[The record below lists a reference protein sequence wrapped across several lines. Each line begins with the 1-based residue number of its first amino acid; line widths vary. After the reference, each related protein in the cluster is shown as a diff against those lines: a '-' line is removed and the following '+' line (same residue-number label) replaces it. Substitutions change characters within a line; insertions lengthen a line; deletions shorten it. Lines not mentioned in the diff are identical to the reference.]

1 MAKLELGDLLAEILP
16 KDVGITVRHVSTTP
30 TQCDAIF
37 SAPPGEEPEVT
48 YCESHFLAVSIKTGE
63 NAGHDVLVFGMEVLV
78 YSTDRLT
85 TLFVSKAD
93 STGYLHLLKAPPKLS
108 LLRTIST
115 TFLSYLV
122 KTRQRPG
129 IRLVLSLFARAQNQ
143 YLFPGSID
151 NSGKHVLDDRGLIK
165 WWCRAFDPILRE
177 HEPESSSKDKAILDQ
192 NVESAKS
199 SATAYLIVPG
209 CDKFETRAF
218 FPPSAKTDDP
228 NRPRWVNSYPLHQ
241 ICMNP
246 EAPPRCL
253 VPRFPD
259 DPKARFLLDLDD
271 ELPQPTEGTSS
282 SENAGQWRS
291 VKSLSQFWEMMAF
304 RQECSAGRLVGFLW
318 LVVNPPGLIN
328 SDDMAGHQTRT
339 AKDTDGV
346 LSSTTLPTKE
356 LAETKETSE
365 IPASLSDSSTAAE
378 GTTENPGSPEGGEDK
393 NNSSVSIP
401 QLSSVS
407 ESIPPSNGTGGT
419 HAFHWPE
426 AGRGHVVLSDSDYK
440 SANDCLIEQDFETQ
454 ELAVASTKTWV
465 DKVAS
470 LADELIWGEWVMGR
484 KPINEN
490 SSNQSETANLID
502 TGLVRK
508 RKKEEGDTTANT
520 ESAAAGAVPPDTTSK
535 PDAPQASETV
545 NVLNANFIRKK
556 KKT

>member
-1 MAKLELGDLLAEILP
+1 MSKLELGDLLAEVLP

-37 SAPPGEEPEVT
+37 SAPPGDEPEVT
-48 YCESHFLAVSIKTGE
+48 YRESHFLTISIKPDE
-63 NAGHDVLVFGMEVLV
+63 NECREILVFGMEVLV

-151 NSGKHVLDDRGLIK
+151 NSGKHILDDRGLIK

-192 NVESAKS
+192 TVESAKS

-218 FPPSAKTDDP
+218 FPPTAKTDDP

-259 DPKARFLLDLDD
+259 DPKARFLEDLDD
-271 ELPQPTEGTSS
+271 ELPTSTDAGNS
-282 SENAGQWRS
+282 SETAGQWRS
-291 VKSLSQFWEMMAF
+291 VKSLSQFWELMAF

-339 AKDTDGV
+339 SADGV
-346 LSSTTLPTKE
+346 LLSTTLPTGE
-356 LAETKETSE
+356 ASETIVNPSAPSGATQE
-365 IPASLSDSSTAAE
+365 AL
-378 GTTENPGSPEGGEDK
+378 ENPVPPESTEDK
-393 NNSSVSIP
+393 DKLSAAIP
-401 QLSSVS
+401 QLPNVS
-407 ESIPPSNGTGGT
+407 ESIPPSNCTGGT

-426 AGRGHVVLSDSDYK
+426 AGRGHVVLSDRDYK
-440 SANDCLIEQDFETQ
+440 TANDCLIDQDFETQ

-470 LADELIWGEWVMGR
+470 LADELIWGERVVG
-484 KPINEN
+484 KKSINEG
-490 SSNQSETANLID
+490 SSSQSETANLMDI
-502 TGLVRK
+502 GLVRK
-508 RKKEEGDTTANT
+508 RKKEAKDDNTAAKT
-520 ESAAAGAVPPDTTSK
+520 ASDAAGPEAADITSK
-535 PDAPQASETV
+535 PDGSQPSGTV

>member
-1 MAKLELGDLLAEILP
+1 MSKLELGDLLAEILP

-48 YCESHFLAVSIKTGE
+48 YCESHFLAVTIKSDE
-63 NAGHDVLVFGMEVLV
+63 NEGHDVLVFGMEVLV

-192 NVESAKS
+192 TVESAKS

-218 FPPSAKTDDP
+218 FPATAKTDDP

-259 DPKARFLLDLDD
+259 DPKARFLTDLDD
-271 ELPQPTEGTSS
+271 ELPQPTEGGIP

-339 AKDTDGV
+339 STDGA
-346 LSSTTLPTKE
+346 LSSTTLSTKE
-356 LAETKETSE
+356 VTETKETYE
-365 IPASLSDSSTAAE
+365 VPLSLSDSSAAAD
-378 GTTENPGSPEGGEDK
+378 GTTENPVPPEVNEDK
-393 NNSSVSIP
+393 EKGSTSVP

-407 ESIPPSNGTGGT
+407 ESISPSNGTGGT

-440 SANDCLIEQDFETQ
+440 SANDCLIEQDFETK

-465 DKVAS
+465 DKVAA
-470 LADELIWGEWVMGR
+470 LADELIWGERVVGQ
-484 KPINEN
+484 KPIDDN
-490 SSNQSETANLID
+490 SSNQSEKANLIN

-508 RKKEEGDTTANT
+508 RKKEDSGTTANS
-520 ESAAAGAVPPDTTSK
+520 ESAAAAAEPPGTTSQ

>member
-1 MAKLELGDLLAEILP
+1 MSKLELGDLLAEVLP

-48 YCESHFLAVSIKTGE
+48 YRESHFLTISIKPGE
-63 NAGHDVLVFGMEVLV
+63 NECRDILVFGMEVLV

-151 NSGKHVLDDRGLIK
+151 NSGKHILDDRGLIK

-177 HEPESSSKDKAILDQ
+177 HEPESSSKDKAILDRT
-192 NVESAKS
+192 VESAKS

-218 FPPSAKTDDP
+218 FPPTAKTDDP

-259 DPKARFLLDLDD
+259 DPKARFLEDLDD
-271 ELPQPTEGTSS
+271 ELPTSTDAGNS
-282 SENAGQWRS
+282 SETAGQWRS
-291 VKSLSQFWEMMAF
+291 VKSLSQFWELMAF

-339 AKDTDGV
+339 SADGV
-346 LSSTTLPTKE
+346 LLSTTLPTGE
-356 LAETKETSE
+356 ASETIVNPSAPSGATQE
-365 IPASLSDSSTAAE
+365 AL
-378 GTTENPGSPEGGEDK
+378 ENPVPPESTEDK
-393 NNSSVSIP
+393 DKLSAATP
-401 QLSSVS
+401 QLTNVS

-426 AGRGHVVLSDSDYK
+426 AGRGHVVLSDRDYK
-440 SANDCLIEQDFETQ
+440 TANDCLIDQDFETQ

-470 LADELIWGEWVMGR
+470 LADELIWGERVVG
-484 KPINEN
+484 KKSINEG
-490 SSNQSETANLID
+490 SSSQSETANLMDI
-502 TGLVRK
+502 GLVRK
-508 RKKEEGDTTANT
+508 RKKEAEDDNTAAHT
-520 ESAAAGAVPPDTTSK
+520 ASDAAGPEAADITSK
-535 PDAPQASETV
+535 PDGSQPSGTV

>member
-1 MAKLELGDLLAEILP
+1 MSKLELGDLLAEVLP

-48 YCESHFLAVSIKTGE
+48 YRESHFLTISIKPDE
-63 NAGHDVLVFGMEVLV
+63 NECRDILVFGMEVLV

-151 NSGKHVLDDRGLIK
+151 NSGKHILDDRGLIK

-192 NVESAKS
+192 TVESAKS

-218 FPPSAKTDDP
+218 FPPTAKTDDP

-259 DPKARFLLDLDD
+259 DPKARFLEDLDD
-271 ELPQPTEGTSS
+271 ELPTSTDAGNS
-282 SENAGQWRS
+282 SETAGQWRS
-291 VKSLSQFWEMMAF
+291 VKSLSQFWELMAF

-339 AKDTDGV
+339 SADGV
-346 LSSTTLPTKE
+346 LLSTTLPTGE
-356 LAETKETSE
+356 ASETIVNPSAPSGATQE
-365 IPASLSDSSTAAE
+365 AL
-378 GTTENPGSPEGGEDK
+378 ENPVPPESNEDK
-393 NNSSVSIP
+393 DKHSAPIP
-401 QLSSVS
+401 QLPNVS
-407 ESIPPSNGTGGT
+407 ESIPPSNRTGGT

-426 AGRGHVVLSDSDYK
+426 AGRGHVVLSDRDYK
-440 SANDCLIEQDFETQ
+440 TANDCLIDQDFETQ

-470 LADELIWGEWVMGR
+470 LADELIWGERVVG
-484 KPINEN
+484 KKSINEG
-490 SSNQSETANLID
+490 SSSQSETANLMDI
-502 TGLVRK
+502 GLVRK
-508 RKKEEGDTTANT
+508 RKKEAKDDNTATNT
-520 ESAAAGAVPPDTTSK
+520 ASDAAGAEVADITSK
-535 PDAPQASETV
+535 PDCSQPSGTV

>member
-1 MAKLELGDLLAEILP
+1 MSKLELGDLLAEILP

-48 YCESHFLAVSIKTGE
+48 YCESHFLTISIKPDE
-63 NAGHDVLVFGMEVLV
+63 NECRDILVFGMEVLV

-151 NSGKHVLDDRGLIK
+151 NSGKHILDDRGLIK

-192 NVESAKS
+192 TVESAKS

-218 FPPSAKTDDP
+218 FPPTAKTDDP

-259 DPKARFLLDLDD
+259 DPKARFLEDLDD
-271 ELPQPTEGTSS
+271 ELPTSTDAGNS
-282 SENAGQWRS
+282 SETAGQWRS
-291 VKSLSQFWEMMAF
+291 VKSLSQFWELMAF

-339 AKDTDGV
+339 SADGV
-346 LSSTTLPTKE
+346 RLSTTLPTVE
-356 LAETKETSE
+356 ASETSVNPSAPSGATQE
-365 IPASLSDSSTAAE
+365 AS
-378 GTTENPGSPEGGEDK
+378 ENPVLPERNNDK
-393 NNSSVSIP
+393 DKLSAPIP
-401 QLSSVS
+401 QLPNVS
-407 ESIPPSNGTGGT
+407 ESISPSSGTGGT

-426 AGRGHVVLSDSDYK
+426 AGRGHVVLSDRDYK
-440 SANDCLIEQDFETQ
+440 TATNYLIDQDFETQ

-470 LADELIWGEWVMGR
+470 LADELIWGERVVGK
-484 KPINEN
+484 KPINEG
-490 SSNQSETANLID
+490 SSSQSETANLMDI
-502 TGLVRK
+502 GLVRK
-508 RKKEEGDTTANT
+508 RKKENDNTAANTAND
-520 ESAAAGAVPPDTTSK
+520 AAGAGAADITSK
-535 PDAPQASETV
+535 PDGSQPSGTV